1 MDRDV
6 AKEMPESLDDPEPA
20 ETLGVDAAVGRL
32 LPTLERFLAFSG
44 PDQVIADR
52 ERWLAALDHPL
63 PSSGAGLET
72 LLDEL
77 SEWVVP
83 YGVRTP
89 HPGFSGYIT
98 GRATTAGIAAGLA
111 AQVAGHC
118 RYFLTSFRAASGS
131 GWSWRRL
138 PLNWK
143 PPRLD
148 SPSRPGGEAGPD
160 YDEARKRDDR
170 RHEWDSRPTSTSRG
184 TDDADGPLV
193 RRLAA
198 VTNPEDLRH

>member
-1 MDRDV
+1 MHRDV
-6 AKEMPESLDDPEPA
+6 AKEMPESLDDPDPA

-83 YGVRTP
+83 YGVRDAAP
-89 HPGFSGYIT
+89 RILGIHHWPGND
-98 GRATTAGIAAGLA
+98 GRDRCGPRRPG
-111 AQVAGHC
+111 
-118 RYFLTSFRAASGS
+118 R
-131 GWSWRRL
+131 WSL
-138 PLNWK
+138 PLLSHLIQGCE
-143 PPRLD
+143 RIGVEL
-148 SPSRPGGEAGPD
+148 EAVAA
-160 YDEARKRDDR
+160 ELETAQ
-170 RHEWDSRPTSTSRG
+170 
-184 TDDADGPLV
+184 A
-193 RRLAA
+193 RLAES
-198 VTNPEDLRH
+198 TRRRSRSGLRRSS